1 MSSVV
6 MTREER
12 EAFLSEVHVGVLAV
26 ERPGRAPLA
35 VPLWYDYTPGGD
47 VLILVNSYSLKFG
60 LIQEARRLSLVV
72 QQEEWPYKYVS
83 VEGPVV
89 NDADEVPTDEISMQ
103 VVRRYMT
110 EQDAREYVDKSI
122 TPEFGRLIR
131 VRPQK
136 WLSND
141 QSKAG

>member
-12 EAFLSEVHVGVLAV
+12 EAFLSEIHIGVLAV

-47 VLILVNSYSLKFG
+47 VLILVNKDSLKFG
-60 LIQEARRLSLVV
+60 LIRQAGRLTLVV
-72 QQEEWPYKYVS
+72 QREEWPYAYVS

-89 NDADEVPTDEISMQ
+89 NDEDEVPTDEVAMN
-103 VVRRYMT
+103 VVRRYLD
-110 EQDAREYVDKSI
+110 EPDARSYVDQAL
-122 TPEFGRLIR
+122 TPERARLIR
-131 VRPQK
+131 MRPDK

-141 QSKAG
+141 QTKA